1 MLEFLK
7 DKDLTCIIMAVIV
20 LGISQLFKL
29 PFKALTTKYIKTK
42 RIRDIANIS
51 LMFIPLGLGILANWL
66 YNTLYLSI
74 PMNLIEGL
82 GIGAAAITLYGAL
95 EKMFKGK
102 QSQETTD
109 TLQLVTNITSDGKL
123 DKKDAAAVADFIKDL
138 DKIK

>member
-1 MLEFLK
+1 
-7 DKDLTCIIMAVIV
+7 
-20 LGISQLFKL
+20 
-29 PFKALTTKYIKTK
+29 
-42 RIRDIANIS
+42 
-51 LMFIPLGLGILANWL
+51 
-66 YNTLYLSI
+66 
-74 PMNLIEGL
+74 MNLMEGL

-123 DKKDAAAVADFIKDL
+123 DEKDTTAVVDFIKDL